1 MKRRRS
7 FWGGIRV
14 VKMND
19 DIDVCLNSC
28 RNITSQLYLI
38 KIKYTH

>member
-19 DIDVCLNSC
+19 GIDVIFKLMS
-28 RNITSQLYLI
+28 
-38 KIKYTH
+38 KYHISIVPYQNKV